1 MVGSFGRFLPGV
13 EGRAGSAPEIWEDWR
28 EVTGSHTCDKR
39 STKVYLYRHQ
49 CHTAANHIRQR
60 SSRGSP
66 NSSSKMDLPRMTS
79 YGRTMIEKQNSDNKY
94 EVDELSIGCLVKM
107 ELVRPVRYPSDHRN
121 NADK

>member
-1 MVGSFGRFLPGV
+1 MWKVERGLLLRSGRIGERLQGVTPVTRDLPRYV
-13 EGRAGSAPEIWEDWR
+13 LWLPQ
-28 EVTGSHTCDKR
+28 
-39 STKVYLYRHQ
+39 VYN
-49 CHTAANHIRQR
+49 ANHVRRR
-60 SSRGSP
+60 SSRGSL
-66 NSSSKMDLPRMTS
+66 NSSSKMASPRKTS